1 MSDNNKI
8 CIKTMKEKNVVFFD
22 IDDTL
27 YDAKLGVPDS
37 TVRALKQLRVN
48 GDLAF
53 ICTGRSKS
61 MIFPF
66 IKDLG
71 FDGIIAGAGTYAEY
85 DGKVLFRQDLDPS
98 VGAKA
103 VRELRQFGFI
113 PIPEGHD
120 HIYYEKKD
128 KWNETYGAVYGLFIQ
143 HIGDIMKEIP
153 ECEEDMCVAKVSS
166 VFAKDSDLD
175 GAISHFEKEYTVVNH
190 NNFLLELIPNGSS
203 KAEGIKRVLEELGL
217 NYENTYALGDSMNDY
232 EMITYVKHGIAM
244 GNSCQQILE
253 SADYVTE
260 RIEFDGVAKALEYF
274 GLVKGVL

>member
-1 MSDNNKI
+1 MSENIKI
-8 CIKTMKEKNVVFFD
+8 CKNDMKDKNIVFFD

-27 YDAKLGVPDS
+27 YDAKLGVPES
-37 TVRALKQLRVN
+37 TVQALKQLRAN

-66 IKDLG
+66 IRELG

-85 DGKVLFRQDLDPS
+85 DGQVLFRQDLDPQ

-103 VRELRQFGFI
+103 VRELRDYGFI

-120 HIYYEKKD
+120 NIYFENES
-128 KWNETYGAVYGLFIQ
+128 KWNKAYKAVYGLFIQ

-153 ECEEDMCVAKVSS
+153 ACEEDMCIAKVSS
-166 VFAKDSDLD
+166 AFDEKCDLQ
-175 GAISHFEKEYTVVNH
+175 GAIEHFSGDYTVINH
-190 NNFLLELIPNGSS
+190 NNFLLELIPQGSS
-203 KAEGIKRVLEELGL
+203 KAEGIKKVIEALGL
-217 NYENTYALGDSMNDY
+217 DYERTYALGDSMNDY

-244 GNSCQQILE
+244 GNSCEEILKV
-253 SADYVTE
+253 ADYVTE
-260 RIEFDGVAKALEYF
+260 RIENDGVAKALQHF
-274 GLVKGVL
+274 GLI